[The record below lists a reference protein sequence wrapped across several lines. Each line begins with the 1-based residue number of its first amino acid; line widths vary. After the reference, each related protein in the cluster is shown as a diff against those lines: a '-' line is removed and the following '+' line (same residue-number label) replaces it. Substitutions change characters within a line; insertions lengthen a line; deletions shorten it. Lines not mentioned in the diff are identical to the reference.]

1 MRLLLASG
9 SPYRRQ
15 LMTQL
20 QLPYEWVNPRFDEE
34 PLKAWGL
41 SASDLVERLALEKA
55 KSVLEAHS
63 DKAIIGSDQVVTIGG
78 EILGKPGTP
87 EAAVE
92 QLLKLNGKTHEL
104 LTSVVVLAEGEVWQ
118 HTESTRMTMDKLSE
132 ESLKRYVSKDKPLD
146 CAGSYKIE
154 SLGISLFVRVEG
166 SDPSAIQGLPMMAL
180 SARLRELGLHTP

>member
-1 MRLLLASG
+1 
-9 SPYRRQ
+9 
-15 LMTQL
+15 MTQL